1 MQKRNFVVGLL
12 SLLVAFVF
20 VSAVSAQDMDKAVKF
35 KVRVENVSKDLNVA
49 SNGEK
54 WPFALSPGFFVV
66 GNKLN
71 LFKEGQKAS
80 AALEAQAEDGNPG
93 MFVEMLNMNH
103 ANGLHGVFNTPVG
116 AMGAG
121 PLVPGNVYEFDVTAV
136 KGQKLYMVAM
146 FGQSN
151 DLFYSLGKDGV
162 ELFDKKGNA
171 LTLDV
176 TDKLMLWDAGTEVNE
191 EPGIGANQAPRQ
203 KMANTGTAENGKVG
217 MVKDGFKYPATKDV
231 LKVTVTPVM

>member
-1 MQKRNFVVGLL
+1 MQKRNFVFGLL
-12 SLLVAFVF
+12 ILLVATFF
-20 VSAVSAQDMDKAVKF
+20 VSGVNAQDKAVKF

-93 MFVEMLNMNH
+93 MFVETLNMNH

-121 PLVPGNVYEFDVTAV
+121 PLVPGNAYEFEVTVV
-136 KGQKLYMVAM
+136 KGQKLYMLAM

-191 EPGIGANQAPRQ
+191 EPGIGADQAPRQ
-203 KMANTGTAENGKVG
+203 KMANTGATENGKVG
-217 MVKDGFKYPATKDV
+217 MVKDDFKYPATKDV
-231 LKVTVTPVM
+231 LKVTVTPVQ

>member
-1 MQKRNFVVGLL
+1 MQKRSFVIGLL
-12 SLLVAFVF
+12 SLLVAMFF
-20 VSAVSAQDMDKAVKF
+20 VSAVNAQDMNKAVKF

-80 AALEAQAEDGNPG
+80 AALEAQAEDGNPA
-93 MFVEMLNMNH
+93 MFAEMLNMNH
-103 ANGLHGVFNTPVG
+103 ASGAHGVFNTPVG

-121 PLVPGNVYEFDVTAV
+121 PLVPGNVYEFEVTAV

-171 LTLDV
+171 LTQDV

-203 KMANTGTAENGKVG
+203 KMANTGTAENGKVS

-231 LKVTVTPVM
+231 LKVTVTPVQ

>member
-203 KMANTGTAENGKVG
+203 KMPNTGTAENGKVG

>member
-1 MQKRNFVVGLL
+1 MQKRNFVFGLL
-12 SLLVAFVF
+12 ILLVATFF
-20 VSAVSAQDMDKAVKF
+20 VSGVNAQDKAVKF

-93 MFVEMLNMNH
+93 MFVETLNMNH

-121 PLVPGNVYEFDVTAV
+121 PLVPGNAYEFEVTVV
-136 KGQKLYMVAM
+136 KGQKLYMLAM

-191 EPGIGANQAPRQ
+191 EPGIGADQAPRQ
-203 KMANTGTAENGKVG
+203 KMANTGTTENGKVG

-231 LKVTVTPVM
+231 LKVTVTPVQ

>member
-1 MQKRNFVVGLL
+1 MKKNFVVGLFA
-12 SLLVAFVF
+12 LLIAVFAF
-20 VSAVSAQDMDKAVKF
+20 APATNAQETVKF
-35 KVRVENVSKDLNVA
+35 KVRIENVSKNLNVA

-54 WPFALSPGFFVV
+54 WPFAMSPGFYVV
-66 GNKLN
+66 GKNLN

-80 AALEAQAEDGNPG
+80 AALEAQAEDGNPS
-93 MFVEMLNMNH
+93 MFAEMLMTNH
-103 ANGLHGVFNTPVG
+103 ASGAHGVFNTPVG

-121 PLVPGNVYEFDVTAV
+121 PLVPGGVFEFEVTAT
-136 KGQKLYMVAM
+136 KGMKLYMLAM

-171 LTLDV
+171 INGDV
-176 TDKLMLWDAGTEVNE
+176 TDKLLLWDAGTEVNE

-203 KMANTGTAENGKVG
+203 SAPNTGKAENGKVG
-217 MVKDGFKYPATKDV
+217 KVKDGFKYPATKDV

>member
-1 MQKRNFVVGLL
+1 MRKNFVVGLFA
-12 SLLVAFVF
+12 LLIAVFAF
-20 VSAVSAQDMDKAVKF
+20 APATNAQETPVKF
-35 KVRVENVSKDLNVA
+35 KVRIENVSTDLFMA

-54 WPFALSPGFFVV
+54 WPFALSPGFYVV
-66 GNKLN
+66 GKDLK

-80 AALEAQAEDGNPG
+80 AALEAQAEDGNPA
-93 MFVEMLNMNH
+93 MFAEMLMTNH
-103 ANGLHGVFNTPVG
+103 ASSAHGVFNTPVG

-121 PLVPGNVYEFDVTAV
+121 PLVPGGVFEFEVTAV
-136 KGQKLYMVAM
+136 KGQKLYMLAM

-176 TDKLMLWDAGTEVNE
+176 TNKLLLWDAGTEVNE

-203 KMANTGTAENGKVG
+203 KMANTGKAENGRVG
-217 MVKDGFKYPATKDV
+217 MVKDGFKYPDTKYV
-231 LKVTVTPVM
+231 LKVVVTPVK